1 MRIPERRK
9 MLLRRRLFDIA
20 LVLSLYSHK
29 NKDPKEI
36 AFIIT
41 QKQKRIRS
49 AWWVRKQIRTFTR
62 LL

>member
-1 MRIPERRK
+1 